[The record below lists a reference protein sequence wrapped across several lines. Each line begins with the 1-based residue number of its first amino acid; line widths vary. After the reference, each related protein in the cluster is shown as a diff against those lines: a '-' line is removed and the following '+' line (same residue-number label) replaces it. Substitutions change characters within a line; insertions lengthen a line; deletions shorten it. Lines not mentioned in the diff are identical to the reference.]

1 MGAFGVNVEEMDY
14 FFYIFH
20 IFHIYKVLEFLG
32 GSGWGGGGKEGRLR
46 PGTFSDGI
54 ISPAEALFLDPL
66 TVAVFHVNV
75 MLE

>member
-32 GSGWGGGGKEGRLR
+32 VVVGGGGVRREGCGQGLSLMGLFPQPRLC
-46 PGTFSDGI
+46 F
-54 ISPAEALFLDPL
+54 
-66 TVAVFHVNV
+66 
-75 MLE
+75 